1 MESYKRKTICF
12 IIAIFQRALKLC
24 KLRNL
29 TLEGKVSIFK
39 ILALSKTVFQA
50 LVTSIPIYVII
61 EVAKIQKSFLWEKST
76 LKI

>member
-1 MESYKRKTICF
+1 M